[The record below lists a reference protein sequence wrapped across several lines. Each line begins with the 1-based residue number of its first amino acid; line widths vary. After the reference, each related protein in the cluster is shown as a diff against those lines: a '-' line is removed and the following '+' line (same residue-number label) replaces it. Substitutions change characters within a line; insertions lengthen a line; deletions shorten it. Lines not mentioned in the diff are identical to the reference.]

1 MAGWLALA
9 GGTAAPTGAAQPGMA
24 AVAAGRST
32 FNVRN
37 YGAAGDGKAKDTGAI
52 QKAIDAC
59 FAARGG
65 VVYLPP
71 GDYLSGTIVLKS
83 NVTLW
88 LEAGATLWGSK
99 QIADYNPRS
108 LVFAR
113 EATNVGVAGPG
124 TIDGNG
130 EAYWVKQDTYLI
142 FPYLKLDYKE
152 RLGWGDILHHWWK
165 PLNRPEPMLGF
176 VDCKNV
182 RIEDVSLRNAPGC
195 TVRPMA
201 CDNVLV
207 RGVTIWNPY
216 HGPNT
221 DGIDPTCCR
230 DVLISDCNICTG
242 DDAICLKSAAEY
254 GIKRPSRNITV
265 TNCIISTTCN
275 AFKIGT
281 GTQDDFENIYVQ
293 QFGDLQRSGRAPSAH
308 HVRHRPRVG

>member
-1 MAGWLALA
+1 MNRRNILDMAGWLALA
-9 GGTAAPTGAAQPGMA
+9 GGAAASAGAAQTEA
-24 AVAAGRST
+24 AAAAGRNT

-71 GDYLSGTIVLKS
+71 GDYLCGTIVLKS

-108 LVFAR
+108 LIFAR

-142 FPYLKLDYKE
+142 FPYL
-152 RLGWGDILHHWWK
+152 
-165 PLNRPEPMLGF
+165 
-176 VDCKNV
+176 
-182 RIEDVSLRNAPGC
+182 
-195 TVRPMA
+195 
-201 CDNVLV
+201 
-207 RGVTIWNPY
+207 
-216 HGPNT
+216 
-221 DGIDPTCCR
+221 
-230 DVLISDCNICTG
+230 
-242 DDAICLKSAAEY
+242 
-254 GIKRPSRNITV
+254 
-265 TNCIISTTCN
+265 
-275 AFKIGT
+275 
-281 GTQDDFENIYVQ
+281 
-293 QFGDLQRSGRAPSAH
+293 
-308 HVRHRPRVG
+308 